1 MKYDI
6 PKNCE
11 IDEACA
17 KKGFEDVPET
27 HELDDSPPNS
37 MWRDMDDGGFLGRP
51 KGLER

>member
-6 PKNCE
+6 PKNAG

-17 KKGFEDVPET
+17 KRGHENVPDTSEM
-27 HELDDSPPNS
+27 DDSPPNS
-37 MWRDMDDGGFLGRP
+37 MWRDMDDGGFLGRA